1 MDQGYFASFKNLF
14 NGVCVCV
21 CVCARARA
29 RWCPGGEGHPLDLEF
44 QVVVSYSVWVLRIA
58 LWSSVGAVG
67 PL

>member
-14 NGVCVCV
+14 NGVCVC
-21 CVCARARA
+21 ARA

-58 LWSSVGAVG
+58 LWSSVGAGG